1 MQLIQLTL
9 DRELTAFDCGD
20 SDLNAFLFEDAKPA
34 LELHIA
40 NTFILEDNGRI
51 AAYFCLL
58 NDRISRNEIIGSRWK
73 KIRDCFPKSKQFRS
87 YPCVKI
93 GRFAVALEYRGRR
106 IGTELMDNIKQQLR
120 TAHTHSAFRYITV
133 DAYNSAIPFY
143 EKNGFHQ
150 LTQKE
155 EDEQTRLMF
164 FDMMEIS
171 PK

>member
-40 NTFILEDNGRI
+40 NTFILEDDGRI

-73 KIRDCFPKSKQFRS
+73 KIRNCFPKSKQFRS